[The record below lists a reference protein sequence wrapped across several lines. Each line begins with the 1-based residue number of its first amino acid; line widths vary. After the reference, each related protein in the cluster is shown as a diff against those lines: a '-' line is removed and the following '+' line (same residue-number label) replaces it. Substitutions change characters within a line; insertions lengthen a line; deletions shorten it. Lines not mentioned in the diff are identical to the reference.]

1 MVSYQKIMRK
11 EVIKP
16 VKAFRI
22 FIRSIRDSVKSV
34 FRNFSLSIASI
45 LCTTITLILV
55 AIAIV
60 VTVNVNHI
68 TKNLEEELTIVVY
81 ATNDTS
87 DERLEEIE
95 REIKDINTV
104 ASVVAKSKEEWRLE
118 MQSYSDTLNTTLEY
132 LEENPLLDSFI
143 VTVENVDDL
152 RPTALEIREID
163 NIESANYGEGM
174 VEEIISVFD
183 IIKTVTIVMVIAL
196 IVVTAFLISNTIKL
210 TIFSRRSEIEI
221 MRLVGSSN
229 TSIKLPFVFEGFLL
243 GILGSIIPII
253 IMIYGYLIMYEQIST
268 SSSFSIV
275 ELVKPMPFVLLTAV
289 VLLLIGSLVGMFGSA
304 RAVRKYLKI

>member
-1 MVSYQKIMRK
+1 MRK

-22 FIRSIRDSVKSV
+22 FVRSIRDSFKSV

-45 LCTTITLILV
+45 LCTTITLVLV
-55 AIAIV
+55 AIAIIIS
-60 VTVNVNHI
+60 VNINHI
-68 TKNLEEELTIVVY
+68 TKDLEEELTIVVY
-81 ATNDTS
+81 IEDETS
-87 DERLEEIE
+87 DERLDSIE
-95 REIKDINTV
+95 REIENINTV
-104 ASVVAKSKEEWRLE
+104 ANVTAKSKEEWRLE
-118 MQSYSDTLNTTLEY
+118 MQSYSDTLNTTLDY

-143 VTVENVDDL
+143 VTVDDVDDL
-152 RPTALEIREID
+152 RPTALEIRDIE
-163 NIESANYGEGM
+163 NVESANYGEGM
-174 VEEIISVFD
+174 VEDIISVFD
-183 IIKTVTIVMVIAL
+183 IIQTVTLVMVIAL

-243 GILGSIIPII
+243 GVLGSIIPII
-253 IMIYGYLIMYEQIST
+253 VLIYGYLIMYEQIST
-268 SSSFSIV
+268 SSSFSII
-275 ELVKPMPFVLLTAV
+275 ELVRPMPFVLLTSL
-289 VLLLIGSLVGMFGSA
+289 VLLLIGSIVGMFGSA

>member
-1 MVSYQKIMRK
+1 MRK

-22 FIRSIRDSVKSV
+22 FIRSIRDSVKSI

-45 LCTTITLILV
+45 LCTTITLVLV

-60 VTVNVNHI
+60 ITINVNHI
-68 TKNLEEELTIVVY
+68 TDDLEQELTIVVY
-81 ATNDTS
+81 ADADTS
-87 DERLEEIE
+87 EERLDEIE
-95 REIKDINTV
+95 QEIKKVSTV
-104 ASVVAKSKEEWRLE
+104 SNVVAKTKEEWRLE
-118 MQSYSDTLNTTLEY
+118 MQSYSDTLNTTLDY

-143 VTVENVDDL
+143 VTVEDVDDL
-152 RPTALEIREID
+152 RPTALEIREIE
-163 NIESANYGEGM
+163 NVESANYGEGM
-174 VEEIISVFD
+174 VEEIITIFD
-183 IIKTVTIVMVIAL
+183 IIKTITIVMVVAL

-210 TIFSRRSEIEI
+210 TIFSRRNEIEI

-253 IMIYGYLIMYEQIST
+253 ILIYGYLIMYEKISN
-268 SSSFSIV
+268 SSSLSII
-275 ELVKPMPFVLLTAV
+275 ELVRPMPFVLLAS
-289 VLLLIGSLVGMFGSA
+289 LALLIIGCVVGMFGSA

>member
-1 MVSYQKIMRK
+1 MRK
-11 EVIKP
+11 EDIKP

-22 FIRSIRDSVKSV
+22 LGRSIRDAIKSV

-60 VTVNVNHI
+60 ITVNINHI

-81 ATNDTS
+81 IESDTS
-87 DERLEEIE
+87 DERLADIE
-95 REIKDINTV
+95 REINNISTV
-104 ASVVAKSKEEWRLE
+104 SQVTSKSKEEWRLE
-118 MQSYSDTLNTTLEY
+118 MQSYSDTLNTTLNY

-143 VTVENVDDL
+143 VTVLNVDDL
-152 RPTALEIREID
+152 RPTALEIREIA
-163 NIESANYGEGM
+163 NVESANYGEGM
-174 VEEIISVFD
+174 VEDIISVFD
-183 IIKTVTIVMVIAL
+183 IIQTVTLAMVIAL

-229 TSIKLPFVFEGFLL
+229 TSIKLPFIFEGFLL
-243 GILGSIIPII
+243 GVLGSIIPII
-253 IMIYGYLIMYEQIST
+253 ITIYGYLIMYEQMSV
-268 SSSFSIV
+268 SSSFSII
-275 ELVKPMPFVLLTAV
+275 ELVRPMPFVLLTSI
-289 VLLLIGSLVGMFGSA
+289 VLLLIGSVVGMFGSA

>member
-1 MVSYQKIMRK
+1 MASYLKITRK

-22 FIRSIRDSVKSV
+22 LARSVRDSFKSV

-68 TKNLEEELTIVVY
+68 TKDLEEELTIVVY
-81 ATNDTS
+81 ADAETS
-87 DERLEEIE
+87 DERLNEIEEEI
-95 REIKDINTV
+95 KNINAV
-104 ASVVAKSKEEWRLE
+104 ANVEAKSKEEWRLE
-118 MQSYSDTLNTTLEY
+118 MQSYSDTLNTTLDY

-152 RPTALEIREID
+152 RPTALAIRELD
-163 NIESANYGEGM
+163 NVESANYGEGM
-174 VEEIISVFD
+174 VEDIISVFD
-183 IIKTVTIVMVIAL
+183 IIQTVTIIMVIAL

-229 TSIKLPFVFEGFLL
+229 TSIKLPFIFEGFLL
-243 GILGSIIPII
+243 GILGSIVPII
-253 IMIYGYLIMYEQIST
+253 VTIYGYLIMYEQIST
-268 SSSFSIV
+268 SSSFSII
-275 ELVKPMPFVLLTAV
+275 ELVKPMPFVLLTSLA
-289 VLLLIGSLVGMFGSA
+289 LLLIGSLVGMFGSA

>member
-1 MVSYQKIMRK
+1 MRK
-11 EVIKP
+11 EVTKP

-22 FIRSIRDSVKSV
+22 FVRSIRDSVKSV

-45 LCTTITLILV
+45 LCTTITLVLV

-60 VTVNVNHI
+60 VTVNVNHV
-68 TKNLEEELTIVVY
+68 TKDMEEELTIVVY
-81 ATNDTS
+81 ANEETT
-87 DERLEEIE
+87 DEQLKTLEK
-95 REIKDINTV
+95 EIKNISTV
-104 ASVVAKSKEEWRLE
+104 KKVVAKSKEEWRLE
-118 MQSYSDTLNTTLEY
+118 MKSYSDTLNTTLDY

-143 VTVENVDDL
+143 VTVDNVDDL
-152 RPTALEIREID
+152 RPTALKIRDLD

-174 VEEIISVFD
+174 VEDIISVFD
-183 IIKTVTIVMVIAL
+183 IIETVTIVMVVAL

-243 GILGSIIPII
+243 GLLGSIIPII
-253 IMIYGYLIMYEQIST
+253 VTIYGYLIMYEQLST
-268 SSSFSIV
+268 SSSFSII
-275 ELVKPMPFVLLTAV
+275 ELVKPMPFVLITSL
-289 VLLLIGSLVGMFGSA
+289 VLLVIGSVVGMFGSA

>member
-1 MVSYQKIMRK
+1 MRK
-11 EVIKP
+11 EGTKQ

-22 FIRSIRDSVKSV
+22 IGRSIRDSFKSV

-45 LCTTITLILV
+45 LCTTITLVLV
-55 AIAIV
+55 AIAII

-68 TKNLEEELTIVVY
+68 TKDMEEELTIVVY
-81 ATNDTS
+81 ADKDTT
-87 DERLEEIE
+87 DERLKEIE
-95 REIKDINTV
+95 RDIKKLSTV
-104 ASVVAKSKEEWRLE
+104 ASVDAKSKEEWRLE
-118 MQSYSDTLNTTLEY
+118 MQSYSETLNTTLDY

-143 VTVENVDDL
+143 VTVKNVDDL
-152 RPTALEIREID
+152 RPTALEIRD
-163 NIESANYGEGM
+163 FANIESANYGEGM
-174 VEEIISVFD
+174 VEDIISVFD
-183 IIKTVTIVMVIAL
+183 IIKTVTVIMVIAL

-243 GILGSIIPII
+243 GILGSIVPII
-253 IMIYGYLIMYEQIST
+253 VMIYGYLIMYEEITS
-268 SSSFSIV
+268 SSSFSIID
-275 ELVKPMPFVLLTAV
+275 LVSPMPFVLYTSLI
-289 VLLLIGSLVGMFGSA
+289 LLLIGSVVGMFGSA

>member
-1 MVSYQKIMRK
+1 M
-11 EVIKP
+11 
-16 VKAFRI
+16 KAFRI
-22 FIRSIRDSVKSV
+22 LARSVRDSFKSV

-68 TKNLEEELTIVVY
+68 TKDLEEELTIVVY
-81 ATNDTS
+81 ADAETS
-87 DERLEEIE
+87 DERLNEIGEEI
-95 REIKDINTV
+95 KNINAV
-104 ASVVAKSKEEWRLE
+104 ANVEAKSKEEWRLE
-118 MQSYSDTLNTTLEY
+118 MQSYSDTLNTTLDY

-152 RPTALEIREID
+152 RPTALAIRELD
-163 NIESANYGEGM
+163 NVESANYGEGM
-174 VEEIISVFD
+174 VEDIISVFD
-183 IIKTVTIVMVIAL
+183 IIQTVTIIMVIAL

-229 TSIKLPFVFEGFLL
+229 TSIKLPFIFEGFLL
-243 GILGSIIPII
+243 GILGSIVPII
-253 IMIYGYLIMYEQIST
+253 VTIYGYLIMYEQIST
-268 SSSFSIV
+268 SSSFSII
-275 ELVKPMPFVLLTAV
+275 ELVKPMPFVLLTSLA
-289 VLLLIGSLVGMFGSA
+289 LLLIGSLVGMFGSA

>member
-1 MVSYQKIMRK
+1 M
-11 EVIKP
+11 
-16 VKAFRI
+16 KAFRI
-22 FIRSIRDSVKSV
+22 LARSVRDSFKSV

-68 TKNLEEELTIVVY
+68 TKDLEEELTIVVY
-81 ATNDTS
+81 ADAETS
-87 DERLEEIE
+87 DERLNEIEEEI
-95 REIKDINTV
+95 KNINAV
-104 ASVVAKSKEEWRLE
+104 ANVEAKSKEEWRLE
-118 MQSYSDTLNTTLEY
+118 MQSYSDTLNTTLDY

-152 RPTALEIREID
+152 RPTALAIRELD
-163 NIESANYGEGM
+163 NVESANYGEGM
-174 VEEIISVFD
+174 VEDIISVFD
-183 IIKTVTIVMVIAL
+183 IIQTVTIIMVIAL

-229 TSIKLPFVFEGFLL
+229 TSIKLPFIFEGFLL
-243 GILGSIIPII
+243 GILGSIVPII
-253 IMIYGYLIMYEQIST
+253 VTIYGYLIMYEQIST
-268 SSSFSIV
+268 SSSFSII
-275 ELVKPMPFVLLTAV
+275 ELVKPMSFVLLTSLA
-289 VLLLIGSLVGMFGSA
+289 LLLIGSLVGMFGSA

>member
-1 MVSYQKIMRK
+1 MRK

-22 FIRSIRDSVKSV
+22 FIRSIRDSFKSV

-45 LCTTITLILV
+45 LCTTITLVLV

-68 TKNLEEELTIVVY
+68 TQDLEEELTIVVY
-81 ATNDTS
+81 ADADTT
-87 DERLEEIE
+87 DERLDEIE
-95 REIKDINTV
+95 REINNISAV
-104 ASVVAKSKEEWRLE
+104 ADVVTKSKEEWRLE
-118 MQSYSDTLNTTLEY
+118 MQSYSETLNTTLDY

-143 VTVENVDDL
+143 VTVKNVDDL
-152 RPTALEIREID
+152 RPVALEIRELE
-163 NIESANYGEGM
+163 NVESANYGEGM
-174 VEEIISVFD
+174 VEDIISVFD
-183 IIKTVTIVMVIAL
+183 IIKTITIVMVVAL
-196 IVVTAFLISNTIKL
+196 IIVTAFLISNTIKL

-229 TSIKLPFVFEGFLL
+229 TSVKLPFVFEGFLL
-243 GILGSIIPII
+243 GVMGSIIPII
-253 IMIYGYLIMYEQIST
+253 VLIYGYLIMYEQMST
-268 SSSFSIV
+268 SSSFSII
-275 ELVKPMPFVLLTAV
+275 ELVSPMPFVLLTSI
-289 VLLLIGSLVGMFGSA
+289 VLLLIGSIVGMFGSA

>member
-1 MVSYQKIMRK
+1 M
-11 EVIKP
+11 
-16 VKAFRI
+16 KAFRI
-22 FIRSIRDSVKSV
+22 LVRSIRDSFKSV

-45 LCTTITLILV
+45 LCTTITLVLV
-55 AIAIV
+55 AIAII

-68 TKNLEEELTIVVY
+68 TKDLEEELTIVVY
-81 ATNDTS
+81 ANEDTS

-95 REIKDINTV
+95 EEINSISAV
-104 ASVVAKSKEEWRLE
+104 SEVVAKSKEEWRLE
-118 MQSYSDTLNTTLEY
+118 MQSYSDTLNTTLDY

-143 VTVENVDDL
+143 VTVKDVDDL
-152 RPTALEIREID
+152 RPVALEIRDME

-174 VEEIISVFD
+174 VEDIISVFD
-183 IIKTVTIVMVIAL
+183 IIQTITLVMVVAL

-243 GILGSIIPII
+243 GVLGSIIPII
-253 IMIYGYLIMYEQIST
+253 VMIYGYLIMYEQIST
-268 SSSFSIV
+268 SSSFSII
-275 ELVKPMPFVLLTAV
+275 ELVTPMPFVLITSL
-289 VLLLIGSLVGMFGSA
+289 VLLLIGSVVGMFGSA

>member
-1 MVSYQKIMRK
+1 MRK

-22 FIRSIRDSVKSV
+22 FVRSIRDSVKSV

-45 LCTTITLILV
+45 LCTTITLVLV

-60 VTVNVNHI
+60 VTVNVNHV
-68 TKNLEEELTIVVY
+68 TKDMEEELTIVVY
-81 ATNDTS
+81 ANEETT
-87 DERLEEIE
+87 DEQLKTLEK
-95 REIKDINTV
+95 EIKNISTV
-104 ASVVAKSKEEWRLE
+104 KKVVAKSKEEWRLE
-118 MQSYSDTLNTTLEY
+118 MKSYSDTLNTTLDY

-143 VTVENVDDL
+143 VTVDNVDDL
-152 RPTALEIREID
+152 RPTALKIRDLD

-174 VEEIISVFD
+174 VEDIISVFD
-183 IIKTVTIVMVIAL
+183 IIKTVTIVMVVAL

-243 GILGSIIPII
+243 GLLGSIIPII
-253 IMIYGYLIMYEQIST
+253 VTIYGYLIMYEQLST
-268 SSSFSIV
+268 SSSFSII
-275 ELVKPMPFVLLTAV
+275 ELVKPMPFVLITSL
-289 VLLLIGSLVGMFGSA
+289 VLLVIGSGVGMFGSA